1 MELLLFCKK
10 EENTSIIKYRDGG
23 QTDASQ
29 TKKKTHAQVAA
40 TQPLLNKD
48 NSPTTN
54 SPVASGKPLLWTTT
68 ARVAQR
74 CIGQESGVS

>member
-23 QTDASQ
+23 QTDTSQ

-40 TQPLLNKD
+40 MLPL
-48 NSPTTN
+48 
-54 SPVASGKPLLWTTT
+54 
-68 ARVAQR
+68 
-74 CIGQESGVS
+74 